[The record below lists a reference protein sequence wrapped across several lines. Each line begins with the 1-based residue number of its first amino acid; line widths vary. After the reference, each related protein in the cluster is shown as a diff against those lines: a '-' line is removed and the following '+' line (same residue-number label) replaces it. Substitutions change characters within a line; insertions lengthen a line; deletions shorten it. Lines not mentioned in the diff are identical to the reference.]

1 LKIAVAIPCYKVTA
15 HILEVIQLIPDQVQR
30 IYVVDDACPEKSGL
44 LVQKQCFD
52 KRVQVLFHKKNQ
64 GVGGAVITAYKQA
77 LFEKMDVVVK
87 IDGDGQMNPKL
98 LSHFIEPILQSKADY
113 TKGNRF
119 FDLDTLTAMP
129 MVRKL
134 GNAALSFVNKASS
147 GYWNIMDPTNGYTA
161 IHCQA
166 LALLPLDKL
175 NSRYF
180 FESDMLFRLGTLRA
194 VVRDVPMMAHYADEK
209 SNLQIKQV
217 VVQFPGLYLKSFFKR
232 IFYNYFLRD
241 FNGASLELILG
252 TLLMFLGVV
261 WGLDHWIY
269 SIVEQSVAS
278 TGTVMFAVLPIIIG
292 FQLVLSAVQFDMANI
307 PVEPLQ
313 NNFFNEKE

>member
-1 LKIAVAIPCYKVTA
+1 MKIAVAIPCYKVKE
-15 HILEVIQLIPDQVQR
+15 HILQVIQCIPAQVQR

-44 LVQKQCFD
+44 LVQKQCSD
-52 KRVQVLFHKKNQ
+52 KRVQVLFHKQNQ
-64 GVGGAVITAYKQA
+64 GVGGAIITAYKQA
-77 LFEKMDVVVK
+77 LLEKMEVVVK
-87 IDGDGQMNPKL
+87 IDGDGQMNPAL
-98 LSHFIEPILQSKADY
+98 LPHFVEPIIQGKADY

-119 FDLDTLTAMP
+119 FDLDSLTAMP

-166 LALLPLDKL
+166 LSLLPLDKL

-180 FESDMLFRLGTLRA
+180 FESDMLFRLGTLSA
-194 VVRDVPMMAHYADEK
+194 VVKDVSMQAHYADET
-209 SNLQIKQV
+209 SHLQVRKV
-217 VVQFPGLYLKSFFKR
+217 LVQFPWLYLKSFFKR

-252 TLLMFLGVV
+252 VLLMFSGGV
-261 WGLDHWIY
+261 WGIEHWID

-292 FQLVLSAVQFDMANI
+292 FQLLLSAVQFDMANI
-307 PVEPLQ
+307 PMEPLQ
-313 NNFFNEKE
+313 KKFSAIH